1 MDILITDF
9 ISGINLGEVQSFKNL
24 QIIPLFTE
32 IKESLVY
39 LTLREALEKRLLVVK
54 EISAEASVPELKVVN
69 NADIPVLLLD
79 GEELAGAKQ
88 NRVLNTSILVKEKS
102 ELIIPVSCT
111 EQGRWSYKT
120 DEFFDSDVVLPSFLR
135 AKKASSVNISLQEE
149 RSYRS
154 DQQGVWED
162 VNFLREKAEV
172 NSPTGAMKD
181 VYEGKKEDLEEYM
194 KAFQCLPH
202 QKGMFVFVG
211 GEIAGWDIFSRE
223 SAFEVIFPKLIK
235 SYAMDAVLEKG
246 KKKRNS
252 EVPLEETKRFLQEI
266 KDCKEKRYSSSGQG
280 WDYRFEGKDKVGSAL
295 VYDNTIIHMAF
306 FKISKEE
313 RVGRMSGYKRRRGY
327 RI

>member
-9 ISGINLGEVQSFKNL
+9 ITGISFGEVQVFKNL
-24 QIIPLFTE
+24 EMIPLFTAGE
-32 IKESLVY
+32 KGPVY
-39 LTLREALEKRLLVVK
+39 LTLKEALEKRLLVVK
-54 EISAEASVPELKVVN
+54 EISVEASVPELKVIN
-69 NADIPVLLLD
+69 NAAIPVLLLD

-102 ELIIPVSCT
+102 EIIIPVSCT

-120 DEFFDSDVVLPSFLR
+120 DEFFDSDVILPSFLR

-202 QKGMFVFVG
+202 QKGIMVLVN
-211 GEIAGWDIFSRE
+211 GEIAGLDILSRE
-223 SAFEVIFPKLIK
+223 SAFQMLFPKLVK
-235 SYAMDAVLEKG
+235 SYTLDAILEKE
-246 KKKRNS
+246 KKKES
-252 EVPLEETKRFLQEI
+252 SQKPLEEAKSFLEAI
-266 KDCKEKRYSSSGQG
+266 KDCEEKKYPSSGQG

-313 RVGRMSGYKRRRGY
+313 KIGRMSGYKKRREY